1 MANYLFK
8 SDIERNPTAFDE
20 LYKTADILIAS
31 KHEAADYLKYADL
44 DDKFNLFHLV
54 DAVEDNGYF
63 SNWRNLKAIIRWKD
77 IFFVTLRP
85 KVKIINFNIQ

>member
-31 KHEAADYLKYADL
+31 EHEAAD
-44 DDKFNLFHLV
+44 
-54 DAVEDNGYF
+54 
-63 SNWRNLKAIIRWKD
+63 
-77 IFFVTLRP
+77 
-85 KVKIINFNIQ
+85 KICGFR